1 MEAANSASPA
11 SPAVRFLGFLNQEPP
26 EPDPDPIEFDESDFV
41 WCGASSLSDLSS
53 SPPQSCSSTSTSS
66 SPGFRYPFR
75 PDKFGLAAALSDDRR
90 ALVQRK
96 PALDPTLSAATAARA
111 IPPVAI
117 PRSGSASDDLCGS
130 LAGSGNFLQSAPVN
144 VPVWPKH
151 LSTKQRFVEEEDEEM
166 EEEMLPPHEIVA
178 RSHMTTFS
186 VFEGVGRTLKGR
198 DLRRVRNA
206 VWQKTGISSGLIRI

>member
-26 EPDPDPIEFDESDFV
+26 GPDPEPIEFDESDIV
-41 WCGASSLSDLSS
+41 WSGASSASDLSA
-53 SPPQSCSSTSTSS
+53 SPPQSRFSTSTSS
-66 SPGFRYPFR
+66 SSGSRHPFR
-75 PDKFGLAAALSDDRR
+75 PDKFGLTAALSDDRR

-96 PALDPTLSAATAARA
+96 PALDPTLSAATAART

-117 PRSGSASDDLCGS
+117 PRSGYASDDFSGS
-130 LAGSGNFLQSAPVN
+130 SAASGKFLQSAPVN
-144 VPVWPKH
+144 VPVWPKP
-151 LSTKQRFVEEEDEEM
+151 LSAKQRFVKEDVEEM

-178 RSHMTTFS
+178 RSHKSTFS

-206 VWQKTGISSGLIRI
+206 VWQQTGFLD